1 MAPIEVGV
9 LGNATAAFNGLTS
22 SGPVALFDAD
32 HATLVVGPLD
42 NFKSAVHHARGPL
55 KGTAAWE
62 TGVGS
67 EVRALPPGFV
77 HRTLVLLG
85 SGAGVTAGVGEWGR
99 LARLAKGTDRSLAA
113 VDLATNYLS
122 YWTDNGAYYYGDRW
136 GEAGGGGAPCNQS
149 SLEAVASGLAQDK
162 LLGAV
167 RVWQLDDWW
176 YPGNQSVC
184 VRPYH

>member
-1 MAPIEVGV
+1 MT
-9 LGNATAAFNGLTS
+9 ATVHAWGD
-22 SGPVALFDAD
+22 VA
-32 HATLVVGPLD
+32 
-42 NFKSAVHHARGPL
+42 
-55 KGTAAWE
+55 
-62 TGVGS
+62 
-67 EVRALPPGFV
+67 RAIK
-77 HRTLVLLG
+77 H
-85 SGAGVTAGVGEWGR
+85 
-99 LARLAKGTDRSLAA
+99 TDRSLVAEDPA
-113 VDLATNYLS
+113 VNYLS
-122 YWTDNGAYYYGDRW
+122 YFTDNGAYYYGDRW